1 MDNVAEAKDESG
13 DGMEGKSRDSSTVES
28 ECFIDAGG
36 LNTLLLELLV
46 DPVSKD

>member
-1 MDNVAEAKDESG
+1 MAEAKDKVG
-13 DGMEGKSRDSSTVES
+13 DGTEGKSSDSSTVES
-28 ECFIDAGG
+28 EFGFIDAGG